1 MAALLLAAS
10 TAGAPAAAPVLTPIE
25 HRRTGDQTFLTFPE
39 WFLVYS
45 PDEYASFVKDR
56 PPSEFPFFGHLRQFW
71 SSYWSVYQE
80 TRRDYPVN
88 AEYHV
93 MVAVIGSSTTVE
105 YALRSAYENTLG
117 RASEATVAYG
127 TTDEDRLAARV
138 AQDYVDFIRDRPW
151 YEFDFLTP
159 LRTLWRETP
168 AWGAGPLRKWERRY
182 ALTSEWVA
190 KAGYAW
196 LIGRG
201 SQAAYGAAETTTA
214 VVLDRLPEGIEGE
227 LPRLRVLERLPE
239 GAVLATVP
247 RYDVFKDHAAVVAR
261 RGGAFVEVAGN
272 RGPILVTALVPSGWT
287 PPVAG
292 AAVVFTQPI
301 LTRPG
306 RQRLAVTVPVGALA
320 ELLRVL
326 EREGHALEHVYD
338 Y

>member
-1 MAALLLAAS
+1 MAVLLAAA
-10 TAGAPAAAPVLTPIE
+10 TAAPPVLTPPE
-25 HRRTGDQTFLTFPE
+25 HRRGGDQTFLTFPE

-45 PDEYASFVKDR
+45 PDEYAAFVKER

-71 SSYWSVYQE
+71 SGYRAVYQA

-88 AEYHV
+88 SEYHV
-93 MVAVIGSSTTVE
+93 MIAVIGVSTTVE

-117 RASEATVAYG
+117 RASEVTAAYG
-127 TTDEDRLAARV
+127 TTDEDRLGARV

-159 LRTLWRETP
+159 LRTLWRDTP
-168 AWGAGPLRKWERRY
+168 AWGAGPVRKWERRY
-182 ALTSEWVA
+182 ALTSEWLA
-190 KAGYAW
+190 KAAYAW
-196 LIGRG
+196 AIGQG
-201 SQAAYGAAETTTA
+201 SQAAYGAEETTTA
-214 VVLDRLPEGIEGE
+214 VVLDRLPEGIEAE
-227 LPRLRVLERLPE
+227 LPRLRVLLRYPDGQAL
-239 GAVLATVP
+239 VTLP
-247 RYDVFKDHAAVVAR
+247 RYDDFKDHAAAVAR
-261 RGGAFVEVAGN
+261 RGATFVEIAGN

-292 AAVVFTQPI
+292 ASALFTQPI

-306 RQRLAVTVPVGALA
+306 RQRTAVTVPVGALS

-326 EREGHALEHVYD
+326 ERDGHTLEHVYD

>member
-1 MAALLLAAS
+1 MTLLAAALLAAA
-10 TAGAPAAAPVLTPIE
+10 TAAAPVRTPPE
-25 HRRTGDQTFLTFPE
+25 HRRGGDQTFLTFPE
-39 WFLVYS
+39 WFLVSS
-45 PDEYASFVKDR
+45 PDEYAAFVKER

-71 SSYWSVYQE
+71 SSYRAVYDA
-80 TRRDYPVN
+80 TRRDYPMN

-93 MVAVIGSSTTVE
+93 MIAVIGVSTTVE
-105 YALRSAYENTLG
+105 YALRSAYENTFG
-117 RASEATVAYG
+117 RASEVTTTYG
-127 TTDEDRLAARV
+127 TTDEDRLGARV

-168 AWGAGPLRKWERRY
+168 AWGPGPIRKWERRY
-182 ALTSEWVA
+182 ALTSEYLA

-196 LIGRG
+196 LLKQGT
-201 SQAAYGAAETTTA
+201 AKAYGAAETTTA
-214 VVLDRLPEGIEGE
+214 VVLDRVPEGIESE
-227 LPRLRVLERLPE
+227 LPRLRVLERFPD
-239 GAVLATVP
+239 GAALVTLP
-247 RYDVFKDHAAVVAR
+247 RYDDFKDHAAAVAR
-261 RGGAFVEVAGN
+261 RGATFVEIAGN

-292 AAVVFTQPI
+292 ASVLFTQPI

-306 RQRLAVTVPVGALA
+306 RQRTAVTVPVGALT

-326 EREGHALEHVYD
+326 ERDGHTLEHVYD